1 MTASA
6 VAKALSGWFFL
17 IAVGGLYGAT
27 ALVNPTVA
35 AQALASLV
43 PLLSRILP
51 ILVLVFGLLFLVSLL
66 LERAWLV
73 RHLGKASG
81 LGGWALTVGCGILS
95 AGPLYVWYPLLGE
108 LKSKG
113 MSSALIATFLYSRA
127 LKLPLLPL
135 MVHYFGIAYTVT
147 LSVCIVAFSVLC
159 GLLMRKIASV
169 RDSKQEEGNGK

>member
-1 MTASA
+1 MTAGA

-17 IAVGGLYGAT
+17 IAVGGLYGVT

-51 ILVLVFGLLFLVSLL
+51 ILVLVFGLLFLVSLY

-81 LGGWALTVGCGILS
+81 LSGWALTVGCGILS
-95 AGPLYVWYPLLGE
+95 VGPLYVWYPLLGE

-113 MSSALIATFLYSRA
+113 MSSDLIATFLDSRA

-135 MVHYFGIAYTVT
+135 MVYYFGIAFTVT
-147 LSVCIVAFSVLC
+147 LSVCIVAFSVLS
-159 GLLMRKIASV
+159 GLLMRKFVDA
-169 RDSKQEEGNGK
+169 RDW